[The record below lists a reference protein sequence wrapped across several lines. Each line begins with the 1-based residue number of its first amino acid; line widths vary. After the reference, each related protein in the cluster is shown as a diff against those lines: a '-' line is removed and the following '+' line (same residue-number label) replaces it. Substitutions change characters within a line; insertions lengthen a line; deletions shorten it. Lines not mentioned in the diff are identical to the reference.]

1 MLYTHH
7 NFYLVATIC
16 TNYFSLCAVPQ
27 LPKLTF
33 FWPAFAAEINRLPA
47 ISNFFADPQQCG
59 STVQSSEKNC
69 QKQKEEK
76 LRARTAAALEM
87 HEELRPY
94 CYYRGV
100 LACSAKLLC
109 ALGCMCPDGTSALLH
124 SVPCMHCTAHR
135 ASVTISS
142 PPRKNFLK
150 TVACTQYLCYWL
162 QLDLRC

>member
-16 TNYFSLCAVPQ
+16 TNYFSLCTVPQ

-109 ALGCMCPDGTSALLH
+109 ALGCMCPDGTSVLLCPVHALH
-124 SVPCMHCTAHR
+124 SVLSQFLLLH
-135 ASVTISS
+135 V
-142 PPRKNFLK
+142 KDYLK
-150 TVACTQYLCYWL
+150 TVACTQYFCYWF

>member
-7 NFYLVATIC
+7 NFYLVTTIC

-76 LRARTAAALEM
+76 LRARIAAALEM
-87 HEELRPY
+87 HEEAAP
-94 CYYRGV
+94 V
-100 LACSAKLLC
+100 LLLPRCACMQCQTALC
-109 ALGCMCPDGTSALLH
+109 TGLH
-124 SVPCMHCTAHR
+124 VSRRHICSTLSRACTAQR
-135 ASVTISS
+135 SVTISS
-142 PPRKNFLK
+142 SPRKDYLK
-150 TVACTQYLCYWL
+150 TVACTQYFCYWF